1 MKSVKNR
8 PGSFFHLLLGI
19 VIVAAQTLSL
29 LPVDQVFA
37 APSPESA
44 IPIQND
50 PAPLSANPQLL
61 LTKSIEDGISEVQ
74 VGDVIRYRIR
84 WECSSLTTSCGE
96 MEITDVLQTGLTYLP
111 PPNSSVPGGF
121 EINYSSGTRTITI
134 TKTDNDLLDGTQYD
148 AVIAVRVSHDLRPL
162 PAIIDNTVNGR
173 IDPPGPVDWQ
183 NAAPASA
190 PPISVG
196 SVSPSWNLTKTRIA
210 PVIEPTVGTDVTYRL
225 RLCPVPPPTGGIAA
239 LTDVVL
245 TDTLPAGAV
254 FVSASDSGTESGGV
268 VTWPTVP
275 GPLYPPDCIIRLI
288 TITYPSPPFNVG
300 DNLTNS
306 ADVIAGYTDSGGNP
320 CPNCFAPATTNLTHD
335 IDPIFDVPTYSKND
349 SGDPVGFTGTA
360 RFILEL
366 NTNGTNY
373 PANDITLIDNLPPEL
388 QVTSVTS
395 GTWDATFNYVRAYV
409 EYSTDSGS
417 TWTAF
422 PGQPVSYNTD
432 ATYSAGLP
440 ANITNVRWRF
450 EYDSD
455 GDTLYTP
462 GLPYVWEFSDNPQ
475 IRVTPRTLATTDD
488 NGGPMPAATVDS
500 TYSNCLQVTRT
511 NTSGP
516 VTDPCDNETMTVRGN
531 YASLRVSKRE
541 TPGAPWDEWED
552 SNINTF
558 TSDGSILPGD
568 TLRYVLTVDMTERSS
583 SPLIDPTILDT
594 LPDDLVFVREGSVL
608 LDGSP
613 LPPGASVAFT
623 RSGPNPGAGQT
634 LLWEFSGLTV
644 PQKTLGSSLLTVE
657 FFARIP
663 RGQLPGTR
671 TNSLY
676 VVTDSLD
683 VFCEIGSQTTDAG
696 NVDGDTDTAETAC
709 ETTDPYIVE
718 RSAALRGE
726 KWIRSVAAGNNEV
739 INKDTFLP
747 DASCPDGGTSGLPGS
762 SNAFTRFPCISQAY
776 PEGALNPGQ
785 YVAPPPGDAD
795 LDDFEYSLRIFNDG
809 NIPMLNYVLY
819 DILPYYGDKGSGGTL
834 SGSARESEFRPVMTG
849 PIVFLG
855 GAALV
860 DSDFTIE
867 YNLTTNPCRP
877 EVFNQPAG
885 SGIPSGCN
893 NTWATTVADWSTVRS
908 YRIKLNSGE
917 SIAPYAEGD
926 PTNIVRFGVPMS
938 IPKDSPAVGTF
949 NNDDAQSREIA
960 WNSFSHVGS
969 YQDLDSNIR
978 DLLASEPRKV
988 GITIPERF
996 SIGNRVWR
1004 DSDNSGTINP
1014 PDDTDP
1020 GIPGVTINLYLDAD
1034 EDGNPDGAAIAT
1046 TSTDGGGYYLFGDL
1060 PAGSYIVGIPAGNFD
1075 DPADP
1080 LYGLRS
1086 STGTPA
1092 SPNYTNPPDS
1102 NPDSEDHGID
1112 SAAAPPAPS
1121 TEVFSATIPLVRTEE
1136 PASEDD
1142 LSDNDD
1148 HGPAGTRRGL
1158 NGERDNNSDLTVD
1171 FGFFGGADVPFSIG
1185 NHVWYDDGTGGGIL
1199 NDGIRQASELPVIG
1213 ARVDLYRDGNLDGNL
1228 APNELIRWDVTDADG
1243 FYLFDSLDPG
1253 SYYVVIA
1260 ASNFDDAGDPLTG
1273 WHSSHPTGTET
1284 TGVNGGS
1291 ATADIDGDDN
1301 GVNTDFPETEGVRSG
1316 AIILAR
1322 GVDEPLGESHLSSD
1336 ANTTAGFNPTA
1347 GDGPGHIGRFG
1358 ETDATSNMTIDFGFI
1373 PPMSLGNR
1381 VWFDSGAGETD
1392 FRSGYNNGI
1401 QDGTEPGV
1409 ANVRVEIWRDT
1420 DGTPGLNVA
1429 TDTFI
1434 RFTTTDAD
1442 GYYLFEDIQP
1452 GDDYYVHIPSS
1463 NFASGAP
1470 LRNYISSVDRTP
1482 PVDNAVD
1489 MNDNGVDA
1497 SNPAST
1503 GITSQRIEMAY
1514 GTEPLT
1520 PGDETDLSGSATY
1533 GPSNRGT
1540 LGQTDSN
1547 SNLTI
1552 DFGFIRPPRSLGNYL
1567 WFDTGAGANTNNGI
1581 FNGDELPVSNARV
1594 SLYRDANNDNIPDDV
1609 NNDNLFDADDAIA
1622 FDVTDSNGYYL
1633 FDNLPPARYIVGV
1646 DAINFTSG
1654 NPLSGYTSSTGN
1666 VDNASNN
1673 TDSRDN
1679 GVDRSNPAPTGSPHG
1694 ILSTSIN
1701 LTATPLSGM
1710 PTGETGSGDTST
1722 AAGFNPT
1729 AGDGPNSRGRYGE
1742 TNTNSDLTLDFGF
1755 VETYA
1760 LGNRVWFDTNNDS
1773 QMDPGETGVSGVQ
1786 LALYHA
1792 DAGGN
1797 PTTAVIA
1804 DGSPRTA
1811 VTNGDGYYLFDY
1823 LPPGDY
1829 VVVVTA
1835 DNFTDGGAGDAYK
1848 ALAGYWSSGT
1858 SMQADGTITE
1868 TPAPDP
1874 DLGPDDSAG
1883 GGDDDLDLDD
1893 NGMYQTAGALNGT
1906 AISKAVTLGP
1916 NGFTEPIGESD
1927 LNGGS
1932 QGNQPDGRANMT
1944 VDFGFYRTEIGN
1956 LVFTDADKNGAFNG
1970 ADTPIENAVV
1980 RLYASDG
1987 STEIPVGSDGILGTA
2002 DDAAGG
2008 ILTDASG
2015 LYLFSGLPEGSYVV
2029 SVETPA
2035 GASSTRDDFDAD
2047 DNSDPD
2053 WNVDNNDN
2061 GIGVGAGEVFSEVV
2075 TMEPGGGTRPDA
2087 AAKSNVTVSNASGT
2101 TTDTT
2106 VDFGFVSTL
2115 FGLGNRVWFDTD
2127 NNSQID
2133 AGEAGVDGVTV
2144 QLYASTDLSTVLSTD
2159 TTANGGY
2166 YLFDNL
2172 PAGDY
2177 VVVIPA
2183 SNFASAGVLNGYWSS
2198 ATTMDAAGAINE
2210 IAAPDPDTGDIDSD
2224 DNGALDA
2231 SGGGFNGAVVSL
2243 PVTLGPN
2250 NDEPTGETDLET
2262 GVSQGAE
2269 PDVRANM
2276 TVDFGFYR
2284 VELGNLVYLDANG
2297 NGTFDAGDA
2306 PLAAAIVQL
2315 FASDGVTEINVGPD
2329 GALGT
2334 ADDAPGGMMTAAN
2347 GNYLFGNLPEGDYI
2361 VKVTPPVGY
2370 ESTIDT
2376 FDSGDT
2382 TDPDSNVDDNDNGVG
2397 ASTGQVASNAMP
2409 LTPGNDGAESNNTIT
2424 NATGTTLNPTLDFG
2438 FVVHETILKSIV
2450 DTNET
2455 FTSGQDVAIGE
2466 IVTYQIIIDL
2476 PLGVPLD
2483 NVTVT
2488 DRMDKG
2494 LAYVD
2499 CVLVEVTGAD
2509 ETATVCPPTVSS
2521 VTDPGDSAGNPANP
2535 GRQVVFD
2542 IGDVIGTGGAN
2553 TILIRYRTV
2562 VLDVIENQEGERLN
2576 NDATWA
2582 WNGGSFSASAPE
2594 VEIVE
2599 PDLSIEK
2606 TAAPAINV
2614 AIGTPIQFTLTI
2626 GHTAQSNTDAFDV
2639 IVSDILPANLEY
2651 IPCTVQYAGLAPT
2664 TPAPPAY
2671 CPGTVTDLIFA
2682 WDSFPL
2688 GQTATITFNARLLG
2702 VPATNSASVSWTSLP
2717 IDPDINTGLP
2727 VQLSTH
2733 NSTSTERWYDP
2744 LDDVNIYSV
2753 SSSVTITGIPTGG
2766 RGGGRVQLPSTLP
2779 GTGFAPNRITEL
2791 AEQPSEKVYVETDVW
2806 LEIPSLG
2813 ITTLVVGVPLV
2824 DGDWDISWLWEQAG
2838 WLDGTAFPGWNGNS
2852 VLTGHVYLPNGE
2864 PGPFTALGELQW
2876 GDKIIIHAYGSVY
2889 IYEVRQNRVVT
2900 PYAASLLGHE
2910 NDPWLT
2916 LITCKS
2922 YNEANNTYASR
2933 IAVRAALIEV
2943 RLESPRSNTSGTR

>member
-1 MKSVKNR
+1 MMAWGL
-8 PGSFFHLLLGI
+8 PAHH
-19 VIVAAQTLSL
+19 AA
-29 LPVDQVFA
+29 A
-37 APSPESA
+37 APAAETVAPLQS
-44 IPIQND
+44 D
-50 PAPLSANPQLL
+50 PAPLKSNPQLI
-61 LTKSIEDGISEVQ
+61 LTKSVEDGVSEVQ

-96 MEITDVLQTGLTYLP
+96 MEITDVLQSGLTYLP

-121 EINYSSGTRTITI
+121 EINYNSGTRAISI

-148 AVIAVRVSHDLRPL
+148 AVIAVRVNQDLRPL
-162 PAIIDNTVNGR
+162 PATIDNTVSGR

-183 NAAPASA
+183 DATPASA

-196 SVSPSWNLTKTRIA
+196 GVSPSWELTKTRVA
-210 PVIEPTVGTDVTYRL
+210 PIIEPTVDTEVTYQL
-225 RLCPVPPPTGGIAA
+225 RLCPVQPPSGGIAA
-239 LTDVVL
+239 LTDIVL
-245 TDTLPAGAV
+245 TDTLPTGAV

-275 GPLYPPDCIIRLI
+275 GPLYPPDCLTRFI
-288 TITYPSPPFNVG
+288 TLTYPSPPFNVG
-300 DNLTNS
+300 NNLTNS
-306 ADVIAGYTDSGGNP
+306 ADVTAGYTDSNGDP
-320 CPNCFAPATTNLTHD
+320 CPDCFAPPTTDLTHE
-335 IDPIFDVPTYSKND
+335 IDPISDVPTYSKD
-349 SGDPVGFTGTA
+349 DAGDPVGFTGTA

-373 PANDITLIDNLPPEL
+373 PANDVTLIDNLPPEL
-388 QVTSVTS
+388 QVVSVTS
-395 GTWDATFNYVRAYV
+395 GAWSAGFDYVRAYV
-409 EYSTDSGS
+409 EYSTDSGN

-422 PGQPVSYNTD
+422 PGQPISYNTD
-432 ATYSAGLP
+432 ATYDAGLP

-455 GDTLYTP
+455 GDTVYTP
-462 GLPYVWEFSDNPQ
+462 GLPYVWEFSENPQ
-475 IRVTPRTLATTDD
+475 IRVVPRAVATTDD
-488 NGGPMPAATVDS
+488 NDDPMPAAVVDS
-500 TYSNCLQVTRT
+500 IYTNCVQVTRT
-511 NTSGP
+511 NTGGP
-516 VTDPCDNETMTVRGN
+516 VTDPCNNETMTVRGD
-531 YASLRVSKRE
+531 YVSLRVSKSE
-541 TPGAPWDEWED
+541 TPGTPWDEWD
-552 SNINTF
+552 DPDINSF
-558 TSDGSILPGD
+558 TSDTSILPGD

-583 SPLIDPTILDT
+583 APLIDPTILDT
-594 LPDDLVFVREGSVL
+594 LPDDLIFVREGDAL

-613 LPPGASVAFT
+613 LPPGASVTFT

-644 PQKTLGSSLLTVE
+644 PQQALGSSLLTVE

-671 TNSLY
+671 TNDLY

-683 VFCEIGSQTTDAG
+683 VFCETGSQTTDAG
-696 NVDGDTDTAETAC
+696 DVDEDTDTAEAAC
-709 ETTDPYIVE
+709 DTTDTYVVE

-726 KWIRSVAAGNNEV
+726 KWIRSVASGNSEV
-739 INKDTFLP
+739 VNKDTFLP
-747 DASCPDGGTSGLPGS
+747 DVSCPDGGTSGLPGS

-795 LDDFEYSLRIFNDG
+795 LDDFEYNLRIFNDG
-809 NIPMLNYVLY
+809 NVPMLNYVLY
-819 DILPYYGDKGSGGTL
+819 DILPYYGDNGSGGTL
-834 SGSARESEFRPVMTG
+834 SGSARESEFRPVMTD

-855 GAALV
+855 GAGLV

-877 EVFNQPAG
+877 EVFNEPTG
-885 SGIPSGCN
+885 SMIPSGCN

-908 YRIKLNSGE
+908 YRIRLNSGE

-1020 GIPGVTINLYLDAD
+1020 GIPGVTVNLYLDAN
-1034 EDGNPDGAAIAT
+1034 EDGSPDGAAIAT
-1046 TSTDGGGYYLFGDL
+1046 TTTDSGGYYLFGNL
-1060 PAGSYIVGIPAGNFD
+1060 PAGSYIVGIPASNFD
-1075 DPADP
+1075 EPADP

-1092 SPNYTNPPDS
+1092 DPNYTNPPDS

-1112 SAAAPPAPS
+1112 SSAVPPAPS

-1136 PASEDD
+1136 PTSEDD

-1158 NGERDNNSDLTVD
+1158 NGERDDNSDLTVD
-1171 FGFFGGADVPFSIG
+1171 FGFFGGTDVPFSIG

-1199 NDGIRQASELPVIG
+1199 NDGIRQAGELPVVG

-1228 APNELIRWDVTDADG
+1228 APSELIRWDTTDAEG
-1243 FYLFDSLDPG
+1243 FYLFDNLDPG
-1253 SYYVVIA
+1253 SYYVVVA
-1260 ASNFDDAGDPLTG
+1260 ASNFDNAGDPLAG
-1273 WHSSHPTGTET
+1273 WYSSHPTGTET

-1291 ATADIDGDDN
+1291 TTADIDGDDN

-1316 AIILAR
+1316 VIVLAR
-1322 GVDEPLGESHLSSD
+1322 GVDEPLGESHLSND

-1381 VWFDSGAGETD
+1381 VWFDSGAGEAD

-1401 QDGTEPGV
+1401 QDGSEPGV
-1409 ANVRVEIWRDT
+1409 ANVRVELWRDT
-1420 DGTPGLNVA
+1420 DGVPGLNTA
-1429 TDTFI
+1429 ADTFI
-1434 RFTTTDAD
+1434 RFTTTDAN
-1442 GYYLFEDIQP
+1442 GYYLFENFQP
-1452 GDDYYVHIPSS
+1452 GDNYYVHIPSS

-1470 LRNYISSVDRTP
+1470 LRNYISSYDRTP
-1482 PVDNAVD
+1482 PADNAVD

-1503 GITSQRIEMAY
+1503 GVTSQRIEMAY

-1520 PGDETDLSGSATY
+1520 PGDETDLSASAAY
-1533 GPSNRGT
+1533 GPNNRGT

-1552 DFGFIRPPRSLGNYL
+1552 DFGFVRPPRSLGNYL
-1567 WFDTGAGANTNNGI
+1567 WFDTGAGTNANNGI
-1581 FNGDELPVSNARV
+1581 FDGDELPVPGARV
-1594 SLYRDANNDNIPDDV
+1594 SLYRDANNDGVPDDV
-1609 NNDNLFDADDAIA
+1609 NGDSLFTVDDAIA
-1622 FDVTDSNGYYL
+1622 FDVTDANGYYL
-1633 FDNLPPARYIVGV
+1633 FDNLPPDRYIVGV
-1646 DAINFTSG
+1646 DADNFTAG

-1679 GVDRSNPAPTGSPHG
+1679 GVDRSDPTPAGSPYG
-1694 ILSTSIN
+1694 IISTTIN

-1710 PTGETGSGDTST
+1710 PTGETGSGDTSAT
-1722 AAGFNPT
+1722 LGFNPT

-1742 TNTNSDLTLDFGF
+1742 TDANSDLTLDFGF
-1755 VETYA
+1755 VEAYA
-1760 LGNRVWFDTNNDS
+1760 LGNRVWFDTNNNS
-1773 QMDPGETGVSGVQ
+1773 QMDAAEVGVSGVQ
-1786 LALYHA
+1786 VALYHA

-1804 DGSPRTA
+1804 DGSPRVA

-1823 LPPGDY
+1823 LAPGDY
-1829 VVVVTA
+1829 VVVITS
-1835 DNFTDGGAGDAYK
+1835 DNFTDGGAGDTYK
-1848 ALAGYWSSGT
+1848 ALTGYWSSGT
-1858 SMQADGTITE
+1858 NMQADGTTAE
-1868 TPAPDP
+1868 TSAPDP
-1874 DLGPDDSAG
+1874 DLGPDGAVG

-1893 NGMYQTAGALNGT
+1893 NGTHQTGGALSG
-1906 AISKAVTLGP
+1906 AVISQAVTLGP
-1916 NGFTEPIGESD
+1916 TGLTEPVGETD
-1927 LNGGS
+1927 LAGGS

-1944 VDFGFYRTEIGN
+1944 VDFGFYRVEIGN
-1956 LVFTDADKNGAFNG
+1956 LVFTDADKNGAFNSG
-1970 ADTPIENAVV
+1970 DAPIENAVV

-2008 ILTDASG
+2008 TLTDASG
-2015 LYLFSGLPEGSYVV
+2015 LYLFSGLPEGSYIV

-2061 GIGVGAGEVFSEVV
+2061 GIGVGTGEVFSDVL
-2075 TMEPGGGTRPDA
+2075 TMEAGGGARPDA
-2087 AAKSNVTVSNASGT
+2087 ASKPNVTADNSSGT

-2127 NNSQID
+2127 NNSGID

-2166 YLFDNL
+2166 YLFDSL

-2183 SNFASAGVLNGYWSS
+2183 SNFAPGGVLNGYWSS

-2210 IAAPDPDTGDIDSD
+2210 TAAPDPDNDADSD
-2224 DNGALDA
+2224 DNGTLDT
-2231 SGGGFNGAVVSL
+2231 SGGGFDGAVVSL
-2243 PVTLGPN
+2243 PVTLGPG
-2250 NDEPTGETDLET
+2250 NDEPTGETDLEA
-2262 GVSQGAE
+2262 GVGQGTE
-2269 PDVRANM
+2269 PDARANM

-2284 VELGNLVYLDANG
+2284 AELGNLVYLDANG
-2297 NGTFDAGDA
+2297 NGTFDTGDT
-2306 PLAAAIVQL
+2306 PLAGAAVQL

-2334 ADDAPGGMMTAAN
+2334 ADDAPGGMVTAAD

-2370 ESTIDT
+2370 ESTVDT
-2376 FDSGDT
+2376 ADSSDT
-2382 TDPDSNVDDNDNGVG
+2382 ATPDLNIDDNDNGVG
-2397 ASTGQVASNAMP
+2397 TSTGQVASNAMP
-2409 LTPGNDGAESNNTIT
+2409 LTPGSDGAESNNTVT

-2438 FVVHETILKSIV
+2438 FVTHETIAKSII
-2450 DTNET
+2450 DTSET
-2455 FTSGQDVAIGE
+2455 FTSGRDVAIGE
-2466 IVTYQIIIDL
+2466 IVTYQISIDL
-2476 PLGVPLD
+2476 PLGVPLT
-2483 NVTVT
+2483 NVTAT

-2494 LAYVD
+2494 LAFVD
-2499 CVLVEVTGAD
+2499 CLLVEVAGAD
-2509 ETATVCPPTVSS
+2509 ETSTVCPPAVSS
-2521 VTDPGDSAGNPANP
+2521 VTDPGDAAGNPANP

-2542 IGDVIGTGGAN
+2542 IGDVTGTSGAN
-2553 TILIRYRTV
+2553 TILIRYRAV
-2562 VLDVIENQEGERLN
+2562 VLDVIENQDGGDLN
-2576 NDATWA
+2576 NDVAWA
-2582 WNGGSFSASAPE
+2582 WDGGSFSASAPE

-2606 TAAPAINV
+2606 TAIPTSNV
-2614 AIGTPIQFTLTI
+2614 ALGTPIQFTLTI
-2626 GHTAQSNTDAFDV
+2626 EHTAQSSADAFDV
-2639 IVSDILPANLEY
+2639 VVSDFLPANLEY
-2651 IPCTVQYAGLAPT
+2651 VPCTVQYAGLAPT
-2664 TPAPPAY
+2664 TPAAPAY
-2671 CPGTVTDLIFA
+2671 CPGAATDLIFV
-2682 WDSFPL
+2682 WDEFPL
-2688 GQTATITFNARLLG
+2688 GQTATITFMARLLD
-2702 VPATNSASVSWTSLP
+2702 VPAANSASVSWTSLP
-2717 IDPDINTGLP
+2717 IDPDVNTGLP
-2727 VQLSTH
+2727 IELSTY
-2733 NSTSTERWYDP
+2733 NSASTERWYDP
-2744 LDDVNIYSV
+2744 LDEVNIYSV
-2753 SSSVTITGIPTGG
+2753 SSSVTITGVQTGG
-2766 RGGGRVQLPSTLP
+2766 RGGGGRVQLPSALP
-2779 GTGFAPNRITEL
+2779 ATGFAPGTVTKL
-2791 AEQPSEKVYVETDVW
+2791 PEQPSEKAYAETDVW

-2813 ITTLVVGVPLV
+2813 ATMPIVGVPLV
-2824 DGDWDISWLWEQAG
+2824 NGDWDVSWLWKQAG

-2852 VLTGHVYLPNGE
+2852 VLTGHVYLPDGN
-2864 PGPFTALGELQW
+2864 PGPFAALSDLEW
-2876 GDKIIIHAYGSVY
+2876 GDKIIVHAYGSVY
-2889 IYEVRQNRVVT
+2889 IYEVRQNRVVS
-2900 PYAASLLGHE
+2900 PYSVSVLAHE
-2910 NDPWLT
+2910 EDPWLT

-2943 RLESPRSNTSGTR
+2943 QLENPRDNTSGTH